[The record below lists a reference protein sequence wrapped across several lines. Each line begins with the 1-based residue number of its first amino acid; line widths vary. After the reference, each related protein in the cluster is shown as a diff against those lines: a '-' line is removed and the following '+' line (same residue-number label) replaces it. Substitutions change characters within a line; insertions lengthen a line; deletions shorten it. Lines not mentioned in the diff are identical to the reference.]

1 MNAILEVH
9 KRYNELVTNAFR
21 SDPGFVQA
29 MDKALASFVNNNQ
42 ITENAKSTS
51 KSPELLARC
60 CDLLLRKSSKNP
72 EDRELEYLL
81 SQVVRVSAFCKTIN
95 IFFRSLCSNIC
106 TIRMS
111 SRSSIQKCWLNV
123 WSTNCLPVTKANPS

>member
-1 MNAILEVH
+1 MTVILEVH
-9 KRYNELVTNAFR
+9 KRYNELVTNAFH

-29 MDKALASFVNNNQ
+29 MDKALASFVNNNR

-72 EDRELEYLL
+72 EDRELEHLL
-81 SQVVRVSAFCKTIN
+81 SQVVRTFC
-95 IFFRSLCSNIC
+95 FPSLE
-106 TIRMS
+106 
-111 SRSSIQKCWLNV
+111 
-123 WSTNCLPVTKANPS
+123 